1 MKQNILNKNNR
12 TCFSFLGMIFMAL
25 LITACSSDDDAAG
38 GEITVN
44 SVYLQDVD
52 SNVPDREVNFAR
64 LGQLLRLEGSR
75 FTGVRRAF
83 INGFETSFNPVYVSD
98 NSMLIRVSSD
108 TPTIEAEEDVRN
120 TIRLVKDNSETTI
133 DFEIRSSAPT
143 ITEISNTLPSSG
155 EEITVYGTGLIEV
168 SSVVFPG
175 DVEVTEGITYDEE
188 DGEFFTVTVPEG
200 VSEDGGSL
208 YVETTNGNAYSPAY
222 FNVERGI
229 ILDFDGMGE
238 LGEFGTTIRQGQLES
253 EPIGMGNVSQGNY
266 LPLRNDTI
274 PAFAAGRNRVAE
286 VFTSGNENWRSQFT
300 PFIPANTPLEE
311 VAFQFDIYVPEPWEG
326 SGYLKILLINNFNG
340 GEWSGGVYN
349 YVPWIVD
356 GEVEP
361 FETEGWRTVSIPFTD
376 FYLFNDGEDY
386 TFEDLLQYRESATY
400 KNFGIFFENSDFNL
414 SDVTGRSSDDMEFPS
429 SETSVQVYTDN
440 WRIVSLET
448 PTVTD
453 FPEE

>member
-1 MKQNILNKNNR
+1 MKQKILNKSNR
-12 TCFSFLGMIFMAL
+12 ICFSFLGIILMAL
-25 LITACSSDDDAAG
+25 LFTSCSNDDDGASG
-38 GEITVN
+38 GEITIDAVYLEDVN
-44 SVYLQDVD
+44 SD
-52 SNVPDREVNFAR
+52 VPDREVDFAR
-64 LGQLLRLEGSR
+64 LGQLLRLEGSG
-75 FTGVRRAF
+75 FTGVRRAY
-83 INGFETSFNPVYVSD
+83 INGFQTSFNPVYVSD
-98 NSMLIRVSSD
+98 NSMLIRVSAD

-120 TIRLVKDNSETTI
+120 TIRLVKDNSETII
-133 DFEIRSSAPT
+133 DFEIRSSAPS
-143 ITEISNTLPSSG
+143 ITKISNTLPNPG

-168 SSVVFPG
+168 SRVVFPG

-188 DGEFFTVTVPEG
+188 EGEFFTVTVPEG

-208 YVETTNGNAYSPAY
+208 YVETANGAAYSPAF
-222 FNVERGI
+222 FNVERGV
-229 ILDFDGMGE
+229 ILNFDGMGE
-238 LGEFGTTIRQGQLES
+238 LGEFGNTIRQSQLES
-253 EPIGMGNVSQGNY
+253 EPLGMGNVSHGNY
-266 LPLRNDTI
+266 VPLRNDTI
-274 PAFAAGRNRVAE
+274 ASFGAGKNRVAE
-286 VFTSGNENWRSQFT
+286 VFTSGNESWRSQFT
-300 PFIPANTPLEE
+300 PFIPADTPLDE

-340 GEWSGGVYN
+340 GEWTGGVYN

-361 FETEGWRTVSIPFTD
+361 FETEGWQTVTIPFTD

-386 TFEDLLQYRESATY
+386 TFEDVLQYRESATY

-414 SDVTGRSSDDMEFPS
+414 SDIPEYSSDVEFPS

-453 FPEE
+453 FPE